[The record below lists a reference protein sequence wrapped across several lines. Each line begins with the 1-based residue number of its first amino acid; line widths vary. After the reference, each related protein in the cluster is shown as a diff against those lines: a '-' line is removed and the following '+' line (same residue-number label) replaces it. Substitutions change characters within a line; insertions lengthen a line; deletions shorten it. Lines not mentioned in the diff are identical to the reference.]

1 MADRSVGAYRLVT
14 GRLTAG
20 GIELHVL
27 ARAYRAAWIAMHS
40 EPPAG
45 RHRLADLGLAID
57 FGAVPPRR
65 KFPKRS
71 RAARA
76 KGA

>member
-1 MADRSVGAYRLVT
+1 
-14 GRLTAG
+14 
-20 GIELHVL
+20 VL